1 MPATGSET
9 EPNKGG
15 RPTEYRPEYNEQ
27 ARKLCLLG
35 ATDAQLADFFGVSET
50 TINNWKLAH
59 PEFLES
65 LKAGKEK
72 ADALVAHAL
81 YHRAI
86 GYKHDAVKIL
96 TVADGNNSGSH
107 VEEVPYV
114 ERYPPD
120 PTAAIFWLKNRRPDL
135 WRDKQDHEHT
145 GKDGGPLEVKV
156 TRTIVR
162 PK

>member
-107 VEEVPYV
+107 VEEMIRRQSATAGGTVG
-114 ERYPPD
+114 RRGSTRATK
-120 PTAAIFWLKNRRPDL
+120 PTHRN
-135 WRDKQDHEHT
+135 
-145 GKDGGPLEVKV
+145 G
-156 TRTIVR
+156 
-162 PK
+162 